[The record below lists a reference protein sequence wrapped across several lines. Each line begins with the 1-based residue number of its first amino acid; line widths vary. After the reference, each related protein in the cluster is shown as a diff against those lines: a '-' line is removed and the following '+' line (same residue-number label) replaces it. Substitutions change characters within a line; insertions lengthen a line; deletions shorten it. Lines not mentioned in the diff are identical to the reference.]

1 MAFKRSAVR
10 SRLSPPKTFEIFGF
24 RRFFLYSLNFFY
36 HFLIHKKCIR
46 KGNCTSKYAKL
57 NSSGNTTDIKN
68 TMNIMRH
75 KVLDGK
81 MSMHKNSQL
90 SIMFFQYHYVFYV
103 RLVGFFI
110 DFHSIL
116 MYNFTCVQKTILVLY
131 LCSSL
136 FFLCLIFYDHQKIQS
151 RTRSES

>member
-1 MAFKRSAVR
+1 MKIFLDKWRIPSYNTKAVCNSGRIWGYSSAGR
-10 SRLSPPKTFEIFGF
+10 ALEWHSRGQRFDPAYLHQKPSKSSDFGGFFCISP
-24 RRFFLYSLNFFY
+24 NFSR

-68 TMNIMRH
+68 TRNIMRH

-90 SIMFFQYHYVFYV
+90 SIIFF
-103 RLVGFFI
+103 
-110 DFHSIL
+110 
-116 MYNFTCVQKTILVLY
+116 
-131 LCSSL
+131 
-136 FFLCLIFYDHQKIQS
+136 
-151 RTRSES
+151 